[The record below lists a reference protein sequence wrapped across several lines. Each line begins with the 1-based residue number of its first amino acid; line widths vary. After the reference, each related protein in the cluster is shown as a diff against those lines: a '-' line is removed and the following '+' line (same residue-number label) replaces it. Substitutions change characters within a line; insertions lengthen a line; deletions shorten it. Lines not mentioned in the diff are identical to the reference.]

1 MPRPDVSSVYSKGAS
16 WIHGGTQRIRG
27 AWRAIKRER
36 RSIVM
41 TANIDSTASMMI
53 LEVLMVV
60 TAVIATG
67 FALKMVKA
75 FYFSEE
81 EAAEKADK
89 NDVKGLVAGIKL
101 S

>member
-1 MPRPDVSSVYSKGAS
+1 
-16 WIHGGTQRIRG
+16 
-27 AWRAIKRER
+27 
-36 RSIVM
+36 
-41 TANIDSTASMMI
+41 
-53 LEVLMVV
+53 MVV